1 MNTKKTVLIVDDTET
16 NIDLLLELLTD
27 DYDIVVALNGP
38 SALEIASEEKIDLI
52 LLDIM
57 MPEMNGFEVCTL
69 LKMKEN
75 TKDIPIIFLTAKN
88 DEDTIEK
95 AYEVGGVDYIS
106 KPFKPRELLV
116 RIKTQIRLSGLLEH
130 LEYIASYDVMTGI
143 YNRRKFFSEAEK
155 MFEKSGENLYAV
167 MIDIDK
173 FKAINDTYSHS
184 IGDEVIKL
192 VTAAISQHLLGDGL
206 LGRIGGEE
214 FAIVCRNSSKE
225 KIIENVEVIR
235 SLIEKLEVVTS
246 DNSSVTFTIS
256 EGIAQSSP
264 SVNTLDLL
272 LKAADKALYEAKG
285 SGRNKVIF
293 R

>member
-192 VTAAISQHLLGDGL
+192 VTATISQHLLGDGL